1 MAGFNERVKE
11 FVHERELADDVSE
24 ELSYDP
30 SVVGADK
37 VDVSAAEGVVTLE
50 GEVDSLA
57 QRWAIERAVRRV
69 AGVTDV
75 NNDLVVVPPANLDR
89 TDDQI
94 ENAVNI
100 LLEWTATLP
109 AGIKA
114 TVAGGWVT
122 LEGTVGFRFQKQAAE
137 NAVRQLVG
145 VRGVENDLVVAT
157 AEAAQDIKA
166 AIGSAIRRRADHPVD
181 IEVAFDDGTVTL
193 RGTVH
198 SWAER
203 RTPKSRRSSRQA
215 CARSSTRCAFSHESD
230 RPEQRLRRWSC
241 QRFQRLSVVSAATPG
256 RGLLSAFQ
264 I

>member
-1 MAGFNERVKE
+1 MAGLNERVKE
-11 FVHERELADDVSE
+11 FVHEHELADEVSA

-30 SVVGADK
+30 SIVGGDR

-69 AGVTDV
+69 AGVRGV
-75 NNDLVVVPPANLDR
+75 NNDLVVVPPANLSR

-94 ENAVNI
+94 ENAVNTV
-100 LLEWTATLP
+100 LAWTATIP
-109 AGIKA
+109 GGISA

-137 NAVRQLVG
+137 NAVRQLIG
-145 VRGVENDLVVAT
+145 VRGLENNLVVAT
-157 AEAAQDIKA
+157 AEAAQDIKM
-166 AIGSAIRRRADHPVD
+166 AIGEAIRRRVDHPAD
-181 IEVAFDDGTVTL
+181 IDVAFDDGTVTL

-203 RTPKSRRSSRQA
+203 RDAEDS
-215 CARSSTRCAFSHESD
+215 ARLALGVRN
-230 RPEQRLRRWSC
+230 
-241 QRFQRLSVVSAATPG
+241 VVDEVRVQP
-256 RGLLSAFQ
+256 
-264 I
+264 